1 MSDNEP
7 ANITVILQDWS
18 RGNQRA
24 ADTLIALVY
33 DELRK
38 VAANYLR
45 RERSEHTLQPTA
57 LVNEAYLKLIDISNV
72 SWRDRAHF
80 FAVASNVM
88 RQILVDHARARATE
102 KRGGNAQTIAL
113 DEAISFSQ
121 QPEIDLLALDD
132 ALKILA
138 SLDEKQAQIVEMR
151 FFGGLSV
158 EETAE
163 VLGVSARTVKRE
175 WAFAKAWLHKTLKS
189 G

>member
-1 MSDNEP
+1 MNE
-7 ANITVILQDWS
+7 NSQESITVILQDWS
-18 RGNQRA
+18 RGNRTA
-24 ADTLIALVY
+24 ADALIPLVY

-72 SWRDRAHF
+72 SWQDRAHF

-88 RQILVDHARARATE
+88 RQILVDHARARQTE
-102 KRGGNAQTIAL
+102 KRGGGQTIAL
-113 DEAISFSQ
+113 DEAVSFPSK
-121 QPEIDLLALDD
+121 PEVDLLALND
-132 ALKILA
+132 ALERLA
-138 SLDEKQAQIVEMR
+138 KLDEQQARIVEMR

-163 VLGVSARTVKRE
+163 VLGFSTRTVKRE
-175 WAFAKAWLHKTLKS
+175 WAFAKAWLHKTLKTN
-189 G
+189 

>member
-1 MSDNEP
+1 MSEKKP
-7 ANITVILQDWS
+7 ENITVILQDWS
-18 RGNQRA
+18 RGNRQA

-57 LVNEAYLKLIDISNV
+57 LVNETYLKLIDISNV

-88 RQILVDHARARATE
+88 RQILVDHARTRARD
-102 KRGGNAQTIAL
+102 KRGGKIQTMAL
-113 DEAISFSQ
+113 NEAVSFSKQ
-121 QPEIDLLALDD
+121 LEIDLIALDD
-132 ALKILA
+132 ALQILA
-138 SLDEKQAQIVEMR
+138 KLDEKQAQIVEMR

-163 VLGVSARTVKRE
+163 VLGNSTRTIKRE
-175 WAFAKAWLHKTLKS
+175 WAFAKAWLHKTLKTN
-189 G
+189 